1 VSAKAPAESAP
12 AIEVPVGVS
21 IANHPRARAWIRR
34 TRARMALAAFGLVAL
49 VALNAGVPAQDAV
62 LRALLAGVGAFL
74 CAWAIGVMLWKQ
86 IVMSELRTVYERR
99 QARRRRVVE
108 AAAER
113 DRVRREAAAA
123 KAAAR
128 A

>member
-12 AIEVPVGVS
+12 AIEVPAGVS

-34 TRARMALAAFGLVAL
+34 ARARMALAAFGLVAL
-49 VALNAGVPAQDAV
+49 VALHAGVPAQDAV